1 MNSFNSLVFTATR
14 IHQAKSA
21 APPKQEARTML
32 QTQTYSRTA
41 VLTTTRA
48 YPLEQDSATMEVAG
62 PAGQNRDILYAELQ
76 PLVRRLIRQYGDDA
90 ESRRDLAGEI
100 YCRFCSI
107 LESFDD
113 TRGVPLRPYLIRQ
126 LTTSVYSYSRRQ
138 WRTRKREIGLDA
150 DAVVALDNRPSD
162 PSREWD
168 HDIATRQIANCL
180 PEAISRLPRRQR
192 QVVLWRYF
200 DSHSFEEIAD
210 VLEVQVAT
218 ARSLLRHGLNNLRR
232 WASNSELDYEC

>member
-1 MNSFNSLVFTATR
+1 
-14 IHQAKSA
+14 
-21 APPKQEARTML
+21 ML
-32 QTQTYSRTA
+32 QTQMYGRTS
-41 VLTTTRA
+41 VLTTSTTA
-48 YPLEQDSATMEVAG
+48 PLEKHLVATESPG
-62 PAGQNRDILYAELQ
+62 KLCQSRDILYAELQ
-76 PLVRRLIRQYGDDA
+76 PLVRRLIRQYGDDV
-90 ESRRDLAGEI
+90 ESRADLAGEI
-100 YCRFCSI
+100 YCRFCAI
-107 LESFDD
+107 LESYDES
-113 TRGVPLRPYLIRQ
+113 RGVPLRPYLIRQ

-150 DAVVALDNRPSD
+150 DTVVALDNRPSD

-168 HDIATRQIANCL
+168 HEIATKQIANCL

-218 ARSLLRHGLNNLRR
+218 ARSLLRHGLNNLRK
-232 WASNSELDYEC
+232 WAANTALEHEC